1 MNIRTLFFS
10 IALIAPLTGCRGPT
24 VNVQPI
30 KIEPIHI
37 TMDINIKVDKQ
48 LDNRTVVTY
57 SRGTDNSDRLSIERR
72 VGGTTTVEGGRKRD
86 QEGARPF
93 VGIKRRL
100 RFR

>member
-48 LDNRTVVTY
+48 LDNFFDFEEKLEAAPAPAAKNTPTPA
-57 SRGTDNSDRLSIERR
+57 S
-72 VGGTTTVEGGRKRD
+72 
-86 QEGARPF
+86 
-93 VGIKRRL
+93 
-100 RFR
+100 